1 MELGI
6 LHQRLFFF
14 HLKDNP
20 LYMSIQVYTFI
31 RFLLN
36 VHYTCLFRP
45 TRLFGMGEYKQKL
58 STPGPQ
64 VVRVPLV
71 RIPLMRNIKMS
82 AFV

>member
-1 MELGI
+1 MY
-6 LHQRLFFF
+6 LHTVLKTFKNLYLRKSFYGVKNFALKARLFFF

-45 TRLFGMGEYKQKL
+45 TCLFGMGE
-58 STPGPQ
+58 
-64 VVRVPLV
+64 
-71 RIPLMRNIKMS
+71 
-82 AFV
+82 